1 MKKALAVIFALGI
14 SVVYA
19 ASTYHVT
26 LYKPTTINGTQLKP
40 GDVKLELQGDK
51 VVIKQGKTSVESSVT
66 VENGSHKFDASSV
79 GYVGDSTNNQIQ
91 EIRLGG
97 TTTKLL
103 FEAGAKS
110 AATTAG
116 GGTH

>member
-1 MKKALAVIFALGI
+1 MKKVLAVMFVIGI
-14 SVVYA
+14 SAAYA
-19 ASTYHVT
+19 ASSYHVT
-26 LYKPTTINGTQLKP
+26 LYKATTINRTQLKP

-66 VENGSHKFDASSV
+66 VENGARKFDASSV
-79 GYVGDSTNNQIQ
+79 GYVGDSSNNQIQ

-103 FEAGAKS
+103 FEAGAKT
-110 AATTAG
+110 AATAG
-116 GGTH
+116 GSH